1 MAQSNFQFIN
11 IYTTVKMMGVSKPF
25 QTRTHRT
32 TSEKESMAFVN
43 SSSQTGF
50 SVAEKTSSSSS
61 TSFQAKAGGIFVSLK
76 GKASLAR
83 SNEEESKAS
92 FATDS
97 KHKQEEKMTVT
108 QAVVSEFT
116 YMPMRTFSLSEGGLI
131 LSDYAYYRLRK

>member
-1 MAQSNFQFIN
+1 MGASN
-11 IYTTVKMMGVSKPF
+11 PF

-32 TSEKESMAFVN
+32 TSEKESMSFAK
-43 SSSQTGF
+43 SSSHTGF
-50 SVAEKTSSSSS
+50 SMAEKTFSSSSKS
-61 TSFQAKAGGIFVSLK
+61 TQGKVSGVFVS
-76 GKASLAR
+76 GKVKHSSAR
-83 SNEEESKAS
+83 KKESETEQS

-97 KHKQEEKMTVT
+97 KHNEEEKAKTT

>member
-32 TSEKESMAFVN
+32 TSEKESMRFVN

-50 SVAEKTSSSSS
+50 SMAEKTSSSSS
-61 TSFQAKAGGIFVSLK
+61 KSTQGKAGGIFTSTKWKTSV
-76 GKASLAR
+76 AR
-83 SNEEESKAS
+83 SEEEESKAS
-92 FATDS
+92 YANDS
-97 KHKQEEKMTVT
+97 KHKQEEKMKVT

-131 LSDYAYYRLRK
+131 LSDYAFYRLRK